1 MGGKAGSRPLRHML
15 RVAFVGGVAFVGA
28 CLPQSGNDEDSGKQ
42 SLMSFAGTG
51 GVPSTKTDKA
61 DPLGQVTS
69 AARDLF
75 GGTDAQQ
82 TTRQDRVQTAAR
94 DERAVNVAPGSSLPP
109 QPLPEIDDIS
119 ASVALGSFFKALGA
133 LESGRV
139 SDAVTILH
147 LGDSHI
153 AADRFSGDMREQF
166 QSRFGNA
173 GRGMVMPGL
182 YMTRGVK
189 FDQGGDWVAAL
200 STGGSPGPYGL
211 TGVKVSASRRD
222 DWLRLTTTDRPF
234 GWAEV
239 TLQTGPGQGS
249 AIVATDGEGKQA
261 PLASAAQG
269 WKTVRLDRQAR
280 ELIIRPKGDGPI
292 TVHSIVTG
300 EDRAGVRYVSLGLP
314 GATAMTPLAWSA
326 TQLTQELNQIAP
338 GLIVIGYG
346 TEESFEDELN
356 MRDYESRVMA
366 VLSTLR
372 QMAPQASLLVIGPPD
387 VARLPKFAGAGARS
401 SDVCRALSPQE
412 RATYGQR
419 LRAGDQRLSRWHP
432 PLRLDE
438 VRYALRRAAAA
449 NKAYFWDWSKIMG
462 GSCGIHAWVHSDP
475 PLAAGDH
482 VHLTEEGSKR
492 SARLLF
498 RELMNGYDS
507 YDRALAT
514 GQGGWKPAVSE
525 APTIAP
531 AAAAQKAKGKPAR
544 QVQ

>member
-15 RVAFVGGVAFVGA
+15 RVAFVGGIAFVGG
-28 CLPQSGNDEDSGKQ
+28 CLPQSGNDEESGKQ

-51 GVPSTKTDKA
+51 GVPSNKSDKA
-61 DPLGQVTS
+61 DPLSQVTS
-69 AARDLF
+69 AARNLF
-75 GGTDAQQ
+75 SDTDAQPAV
-82 TTRQDRVQTAAR
+82 RQDRVQTAAR
-94 DERAVNVAPGSSLPP
+94 DERAVALATAPTLPP
-109 QPLPEIDDIS
+109 QPLPEIDDTS
-119 ASVALGSFFKALGA
+119 ASVALAGFFKALGA

-139 SDAVTILH
+139 NDAVTVLH

-189 FDQGGDWVAAL
+189 FDQGGNWLAAL

-211 TGVKVSASRRD
+211 TGVKVSARSRE
-222 DWLRLTTTDRPF
+222 DWLRLTTADRPF

-239 TLQTGPGQGS
+239 TMQTGPGQGS
-249 AIVATDGEGKQA
+249 AIVALDGEGKQA

-269 WKTVRLDRQAR
+269 WKTVRLDGQAR
-280 ELIIRPKGDGPI
+280 ELTIRPKGDGPI

-300 EDRAGVRYVSLGLP
+300 EDRAGIRYVSLGLP
-314 GATAMTPLAWSA
+314 GATAMTPLAWNA
-326 TQLTQELNQIAP
+326 TQLTQELDQIAP
-338 GLIVIGYG
+338 GLIVVGYG
-346 TEESFEDELN
+346 TEESFDDELN
-356 MRDYESRVMA
+356 MRDYQSRVMA
-366 VLSTLR
+366 MLSTLR
-372 QMAPQASLLVIGPPD
+372 QMAPHASVLVIGPPD

-412 RATYGQR
+412 RSTYGQR
-419 LRAGDQRLSRWHP
+419 LRAGDQRLARWHP

-438 VRYALRRAAAA
+438 VRYALRSAAAA
-449 NKAYFWDWSKIMG
+449 NNAYFWDWSKIMG
-462 GSCGIHAWVHSDP
+462 GPCGIHAWVHSDP
-475 PLAAGDH
+475 QLAAGDH

-498 RELMNGYDS
+498 RELMNAYDN

-514 GQGGWKPAVSE
+514 GQGGWKPAVSQ
-525 APTIAP
+525 AP
-531 AAAAQKAKGKPAR
+531 APVAAPAPKSKAKPAR